1 MGIFMKDPIAIDK
14 VLVQLPNEPLREVT
28 IQVWRPFKDP
38 EYPDEWLCPASL
50 EPLHSNLLPARSNS
64 AFQSLCL
71 ANARVLNLLHE
82 VVEKGGSVWLEPGAS
97 FPFEAYAFGVAVS
110 LPDSYSR

>member
-1 MGIFMKDPIAIDK
+1 MGIDMKDPIAIDK
-14 VLVQLPNEPLREVT
+14 VLIQLPNEPLREVT
-28 IQVWRPFKDP
+28 IQVGRPFKDP
-38 EYPDEWLCPASL
+38 EYPDEWLCFASL
-50 EPLHSNLLPARSNS
+50 EPLYTNLLPARSNS

-82 VVEKGGSVWLEPGAS
+82 VLEKGGSVWLAPDAP

-110 LPDSYSR
+110 LPNGYSR